1 MTTQRVS
8 NHASKLGSA
17 VGDLFQTGVT
27 EALRPDVESRGHSIA
42 PARLVNGTGN
52 TYQID
57 AVVFNPDGQPVVILD
72 VKYIRYPK
80 HNRDKASWLCTA
92 HYNLR
97 KTHSTLRKSIAALAG
112 NWTPG
117 SKSLMRSFG
126 VEIVEETFEHFV
138 TVLGDYGVDFD
149 WPERDRDTPA
159 RSLELFNRLT
169 ELERVRIAEELAA
182 NISDPLQASVT
193 QVLDTDM
200 STLPSRI
207 SNVEIILQTDQNE
220 MVLLKRPTVTESIQ
234 ALTGFISDNPDIS
247 DLVAGHHG

>member
-1 MTTQRVS
+1 MTTSGVA

-27 EALRPDVESRGHSIA
+27 EALRPDVESRGHSIE
-42 PARLVNGTGN
+42 PANLVNGTGN

-57 AVVFNPDGQPVVILD
+57 AVVFDPTGRPVIILD
-72 VKYIRYPK
+72 VKYIRYRK

-97 KTHSTLRKSIAALAG
+97 KTHSTLRKSIAALG
-112 NWTPG
+112 GPWTPG

-126 VEIVEETFEHFV
+126 IDIVEETFAHFAS
-138 TVLGDYGVDFD
+138 VLGDYGVVFD
-149 WPERDRDTPA
+149 WPERDRVTPA
-159 RSLELFNRLT
+159 RSLERFNLLT
-169 ELERVRIAEELAA
+169 EAEREGISRELAA
-182 NISDPLQASVT
+182 NISLPLRASVG

-220 MVLLKRPTVTESIQ
+220 MVLLQRSSVVESIQ
-234 ALTGFISDNPDIS
+234 ALTRLVSDNPDIS
-247 DLVAGHHG
+247 DLVAGHRG

>member
-1 MTTQRVS
+1 MTTRNVS

-17 VGDLFQTGVT
+17 VGDLFQAGVT
-27 EALRPDVESRGHSIA
+27 DLLRHDIESRDHTIT

-57 AVVFNPDGQPVVILD
+57 AVVFDPEGRPVVILD

-97 KTHSTLRKSIAALAG
+97 KTHPTLRKSIAALAG

-126 VEIVEETFEHFV
+126 IEIVEDTFEHFV
-138 TVLGDYGVDFD
+138 SVLGGYGVEFD
-149 WPERDRDTPA
+149 WGERDRETPA
-159 RSLELFNRLT
+159 VSLERFNQLT
-169 ELERVRIAEELAA
+169 EPERARISEELAA
-182 NISDPLQASVT
+182 NIIDPLRKSVT
-193 QVLDTDM
+193 QVMDTDM

-220 MVLLKRPTVTESIQ
+220 MLLLQRPTVTESIK
-234 ALTGFISDNPDIS
+234 ALTDLVSDNTDIG
-247 DLVAGHHG
+247 DLVSGHRG